1 MSKSL
6 ITCFRPLI
14 RGFFFYVSLKDH
26 NTKLN
31 LEFPSPHS
39 GILFLSANFFCGT
52 PNLRHA
58 VSVPSFG
65 DSFFMLIFCA
75 VRDTMNE
82 VSVPS
87 FGDSFFISLLPVLA
101 INRRLVSVPSF
112 GDSFFII
119 SRKILE
125 TSPEVSVPSF
135 GDSFFITLLHN
146 SLQLLAY
153 VVSVPSFGDSFF
165 MIKKAVY
172 CLNRQKGFPSPHSGI
187 LFL

>member
-87 FGDSFFISLLPVLA
+87 FGDSFFI
-101 INRRLVSVPSF
+101 
-112 GDSFFII
+112 I

-165 MIKKAVY
+165 IYPKIIGYDTQKA
-172 CLNRQKGFPSPHSGI
+172 FPSPHSGI
-187 LFL
+187 LFLCVL